1 MKHIKVVL
9 ALLLVLSLGLG
20 MTNALAEDGLTTVTV
35 LGYNQGSALMGS
47 FENSYAYEWLQEQM
61 TALGIDL
68 QIEYVEADQ
77 YSTTVT
83 TRLATNTDLA
93 DIMFLEI
100 DNVTLK
106 S

>member
-77 YSTTVT
+77 YSCGYHVP
-83 TRLATNTDLA
+83 RDRQCDAEQPDQSRHA
-93 DIMFLEI
+93 YQRG
-100 DNVTLK
+100 
-106 S
+106 